1 MTRRLMASLSPVLL
15 VAVAGAAGHARA
27 DSGPVAHAA
36 CGVERWSVKTLT
48 DADARRVNLVPSTTT
63 VAKLRRLAAPST
75 LPDRR
80 LPAEFRSYRIHARLV
95 AYKLEDDGDVH
106 LVVADPA
113 SGGRMIVEFP
123 NSGCTHGAPSTDR
136 HKIAVAKRALLAACG
151 PPSSRFTTLHG
162 TATISGV
169 LFFDFKH
176 GQRGV
181 APNAVELH
189 PVVGFASGDCGVG

>member
-1 MTRRLMASLSPVLL
+1 MCAVPV
-15 VAVAGAAGHARA
+15 VAITAAVAHARGHA
-27 DSGPVAHAA
+27 GPIAHAA
-36 CGVERWSVKTLT
+36 CGTERWSVKTLS

-63 VAKLRRLAAPST
+63 VAKLGRLPAPAT

-80 LPAEFRSYRIHARLV
+80 LPAELRYRIHARLV

-113 SGGRMIVEFP
+113 SGATMIVEFP
-123 NSGCTHGAPSTDR
+123 NSGCTHGAPSADR
-136 HKIAVAKRALLAACG
+136 HQVAVAKRALIAACG
-151 PPSSRFTTLHG
+151 PPTSSRFTTLHG

-189 PVVGFASGDCGVG
+189 PVIGFVSSDCGAG